1 MLLRTDVPLAPLTTL
16 RLGGPAR
23 TLVECDSAADVRD
36 ALRDRPEAFVLGG
49 GSNVVLPDAG
59 LDEVVLV
66 RNFGI
71 DELRVQAGE
80 DWDSFVAHTIA
91 QGFAGLE
98 ALSGIPGTVGASP
111 IQNIGAYGAEVAT
124 TVVSVEV
131 YDRHT
136 NELHMMSAAE
146 CGFAYRDSVFKR
158 SPGRWVV
165 LSVQFALERS
175 AQSTPVRYAEL
186 AGVLG
191 VAVGDRAPV
200 TDVRDA
206 VLSLRRSKGM
216 VLDTSDPDSVSAGS
230 FFTNPRVAVA
240 PEGAPSWPDPSGLVK
255 VSAAWLIQQAGFD
268 KGWGQGRVGLSSK
281 HALAFVNRGGA
292 TSAEL
297 LSAARQVRKGVQE
310 RFGIELVN
318 EPVIVGDVL

>member
-1 MLLRTDVPLAPLTTL
+1 MLSRTDVPLAPLTTL

-23 TLVECDSAADVRD
+23 NLVECESSAD
-36 ALRDRPEAFVLGG
+36 LRQAVQERPEAFVLGG
-49 GSNVVLPDAG
+49 GSNVVLPDDG

-66 RNFGI
+66 RNRGI
-71 DELRVQAGE
+71 EGLRVQAGE
-80 DWDSFVAHTIA
+80 DWDGFVAHTLA
-91 QGFAGLE
+91 EGFAGLE

-124 TVVSVEV
+124 SVVSVEV
-131 YDRHT
+131 FDRRSEQVV
-136 NELHMMSAAE
+136 ELPSAA
-146 CGFAYRDSVFKR
+146 CGFGYRTSVFKS

-165 LSVQFALERS
+165 LSVRFDLERS
-175 AQSTPVRYAEL
+175 SHSAPVRYAEL

-191 VAVGDRAPV
+191 IEVGDVASA
-200 TDVRDA
+200 TDVRAA
-206 VLSLRRSKGM
+206 VLNLRRSKGM
-216 VLDTSDPDSVSAGS
+216 VIDPSDPDSVSAGS
-230 FFTNPRVAVA
+230 FFTNPLVAVE
-240 PEGAPSWPDPSGLVK
+240 PVGAPSWPDASGLVK

-268 KGWGQGRVGLSSK
+268 KGWGEGRVGLSSK

-297 LSAARQVRKGVQE
+297 LAAARQVREAVRE
-310 RFGIELVN
+310 RFGIELHN